1 MALLGLRDVTLAFG
15 GPPVLDRASV
25 AVERGERVCLLGR
38 NGAGKSTVLRLLDG
52 TQTPDA
58 GEVVRQG
65 GATVARLEQDIPAD
79 VGGTVFDVVA
89 EGLGDTGRL
98 LARYH
103 QAGQRLAAAPHD
115 AAALRDLERLHQALD
130 GAGAW
135 QAHTRVE
142 TVLQHLGLD
151 ADAAFADASGGRKRQ
166 TLLARALVR
175 DPDVLLLDE
184 PTNHLDVEAIE
195 WMERFLVER
204 GTTLVFVTHDR
215 AFLRRVATRILELD
229 RGRLADWGADY
240 DAYLERK
247 DAALAAEA
255 REREEFDKK
264 LAREERWVG
273 TSITARRTRN
283 EGRVRALDA
292 MRRERAARRERAGA
306 VALEVTEAERSGRL
320 VIEARGVSFERPDG
334 AGGRRPIVRDVSTT
348 VTRGDRVGLVG
359 PNGSGKTTLLRLLLG
374 DLAADPLAPDAGTV
388 RHGTNLQLAYFDQLR
403 EQLDPDRTVFDSVAD
418 GAEWVQV
425 GGERRHVHGYLQ
437 DFLFGPERARTPV
450 RALSGGE
457 RNRLLLARLFTRAF
471 NLLVLDE
478 PTNDLDL
485 ETLDL
490 LEALLVEFSGTL
502 LVVSHDREFLD
513 HVVTS
518 TLVLEG
524 GGRVGEYAGGYGD
537 WVRQRERAAAADG
550 AGRPP
555 APRAAAPPAAAPRAR
570 AQARPVVQG
579 RARARA
585 APRPHRRGGARAR
598 GAVRHARRPGAAA
611 RRRRVGGG
619 ARPPRGARRRDRGD
633 DGALGGAR
641 DARRRGVAR
650 GRSRTGVA
658 GVRARNGVP
667 FAPRPAHAPTRP
679 APSLRNAPCEPLCT
693 YAAAPSP
700 PSSPPPRAW
709 PPPSPRRRRRRPP
722 RPAHAPS
729 AATRSSPRR
738 TAPRRGRRAR
748 GCAPTSTSRACPGPR
763 SRWSPAARS
772 SGPRGSA
779 WPTWSSGWPS
789 RAAPASA
796 SAACRSCWRA
806 PPR

>member
-15 GPPVLDRASV
+15 GPPVLDQASL

-38 NGAGKSTVLRLLDG
+38 NGSGKSTLLKVLDG
-52 TQTPDA
+52 TQAPDS
-58 GEVVRQG
+58 GEVVRQTG
-65 GATVARLEQDIPAD
+65 VSVARLEQDIPAD
-79 VGGTVFDVVA
+79 VAGTVFDVVA
-89 EGLGDTGRL
+89 AGLGETGRL

-115 AAALRDLERLHQALD
+115 AGALRELERLHHALD
-130 GAGAW
+130 AAGAW

-151 ADAAFADASGGRKRQ
+151 PDAAFADASGGRKRQ

-184 PTNHLDVEAIE
+184 PTNHLDVDAIE

-204 GTTLVFVTHDR
+204 SAERGPALVFVTHDR

-247 DAALAAEA
+247 EAALAAEA
-255 REREEFDKK
+255 RERAEFDKK

-306 VALEVTEAERSGRL
+306 VALEVQEAERSGRL
-320 VIEARGVSFERPDG
+320 VVEARGVSFARRDAE
-334 AGGRRPIVRDVSTT
+334 GRARPIVRDLSTT

-374 DLAADPLAPDAGTV
+374 DLAPDPLFPDAGGV

-437 DFLFGPERARTPV
+437 DFLFPPDRARTPV

-490 LEALLVEFSGTL
+490 LEAMLAEYQGTL

-513 HVVTS
+513 HVATS

-524 GGRVGEYAGGYGD
+524 GGRVGEYAGGYSD
-537 WVRQRERAAAADG
+537 WVRQRGPAPHDGPNASPAATPAPARPAAPPPPRRERKRGLSFKDARELEQLPDRIDAAEREREAAYAALADPAVLRDGAAAA
-550 AGRPP
+550 AT
-555 APRAAAPPAAAPRAR
+555 RAR
-570 AQARPVVQG
+570 LAALDADIEAMTARWE
-579 RARARA
+579 ALETLA
-585 APRPHRRGGARAR
+585 AE
-598 GAVRHARRPGAAA
+598 V
-611 RRRRVGGG
+611 
-619 ARPPRGARRRDRGD
+619 
-633 DGALGGAR
+633 
-641 DARRRGVAR
+641 
-650 GRSRTGVA
+650 
-658 GVRARNGVP
+658 
-667 FAPRPAHAPTRP
+667 
-679 APSLRNAPCEPLCT
+679 
-693 YAAAPSP
+693 
-700 PSSPPPRAW
+700 
-709 PPPSPRRRRRRPP
+709 
-722 RPAHAPS
+722 
-729 AATRSSPRR
+729 
-738 TAPRRGRRAR
+738 
-748 GCAPTSTSRACPGPR
+748 
-763 SRWSPAARS
+763 
-772 SGPRGSA
+772 
-779 WPTWSSGWPS
+779 
-789 RAAPASA
+789 
-796 SAACRSCWRA
+796 
-806 PPR
+806 